1 MTSQRRSRTSHRRR
15 LCNPRRRRRGFRM
28 TMKAILTVVALIAA
42 CECSQG
48 QNEYAAC
55 APTNAVWS
63 LQAEVVVPDFPH
75 AEHLTWHFRPTDSND
90 TFRLSGLP
98 MFLPGTHSR
107 QKDWRLSLV
116 PKAATFET
124 SNLVYQVTWQVKTF
138 GDGRTSTNSTVL
150 TMPMGRDFMTNA
162 GDLVVTGKW
171 NRLKVEPEVPCPRPA
186 PTRDGVR

>member
-1 MTSQRRSRTSHRRR
+1 
-15 LCNPRRRRRGFRM
+15 
-28 TMKAILTVVALIAA
+28 
-42 CECSQG
+42 
-48 QNEYAAC
+48 
-55 APTNAVWS
+55 
-63 LQAEVVVPDFPH
+63 
-75 AEHLTWHFRPTDSND
+75 
-90 TFRLSGLP
+90 